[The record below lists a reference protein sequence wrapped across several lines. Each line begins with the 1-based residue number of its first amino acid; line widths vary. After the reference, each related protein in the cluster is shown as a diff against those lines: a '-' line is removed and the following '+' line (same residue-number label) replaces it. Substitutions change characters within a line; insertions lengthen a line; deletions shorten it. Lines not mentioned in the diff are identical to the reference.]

1 MSARLNLASNPFRN
15 RALPWTVATVIAA
28 VSIIGLLFIA
38 QSTVQ
43 TNAKVQAAQRD
54 VSDLRKQ
61 TDAINRRAE
70 EIKTALT
77 PDQRRNLKSVHA
89 VIDRK
94 RFSWSRLFAD
104 LEAALPGGVRVTRI
118 IVKEVRVQDDRTV
131 ANLDL
136 VVASKSPV
144 TVTQMIGDMET
155 QGVFQAQLV
164 SQNLQ
169 RGKGESG
176 AEYEMNVNY
185 VPRAG
190 APIEPTEK
198 SKRPVDTAVEGGKS
212 R

>member
-28 VSIIGLLFIA
+28 ASIIGLLFIA

-61 TDAINRRAE
+61 TEALNRRAE

-89 VIDRK
+89 LIDRK

-104 LEAALPGGVRVTRI
+104 LEEALPGGVRVTRI
-118 IVKEVRVQDDRTV
+118 VVKEVRVQDDRTV
-131 ANLDL
+131 TNLDL

-155 QGVFQAQLV
+155 QGVFQAELV

-198 SKRPVDTAVEGGKS
+198 SNRPVDTAVEGGKP

>member
-61 TDAINRRAE
+61 TDATNRRAE